1 MKTMTHILFGVLMIC
16 MMAGVLSAANTGTT
30 AGSTNGAALQVS
42 GYTTVPQSV
51 YPGSKGEL
59 QVTIAN
65 SGTDTA
71 SATVV
76 NYELPGQTQ
85 PSQVTVGDIGAGSS
99 AIASIPFQVPMNVS
113 SGFFVMNLNVVYFGD
128 PTDTTVKNTP
138 LSITIMVSQHQI
150 LNVKTVSVTPQ
161 SVQAGDEVTV
171 DLDVQNTG
179 GVMNNAVITA
189 DGDTT
194 FTLAGTTQQSIGNV
208 PSGGN
213 VNVSVLLVASSSAA
227 PGRYNIPLIVDYEDL
242 LQNTV
247 NQTVSVG
254 PVTVSE
260 PSAQFMVSM
269 VPTGQVEVGGEAPFA
284 LTLTNLA
291 ANVISATVD
300 LTENTPFTPIGS
312 SRLFFSGIEPGQS
325 QTQTVMVGIEA
336 GTTSGY
342 YDFPL
347 TITSNGNSYNQTMGI
362 LVNATSDFDV
372 SATTTPEFVSTGS
385 TGVKLTAEIANTGN
399 GPMRSVYAD
408 AASTEDFVVIGTTDK
423 FIGTLNIDDFGTLP
437 LIIDVPQNL
446 TPGDYS
452 LPISVTFKDANNVEQ
467 TIVKN
472 LTITIYS
479 QQDAARD
486 NLLASGGTGTT
497 GATGAYGGRSGG
509 GLFGIS
515 YLMWIGI
522 IVVIVLAYYGYKR
535 YKGSKK

>member
-1 MKTMTHILFGVLMIC
+1 MLFGVLLIC

-42 GYTTVPQSV
+42 GYTTVPQTV
-51 YPGSKGEL
+51 YPGSTGEL
-59 QVTIAN
+59 QITITN

-71 SATVV
+71 SSTVV
-76 NYELPGQTQ
+76 DYELPGQTQ
-85 PSQVTVGDIGAGSS
+85 PAQITVGDIGAGSS

-113 SGFFVMNLNVVYFGD
+113 SGFFVMSLNVVYFGD

-138 LSITIMVSQHQI
+138 LSITVMVSQHQI
-150 LNVKTVSVTPQ
+150 LNVKTISVTPA

-179 GVMNNAVITA
+179 GVMNDAVITA
-189 DGDTT
+189 DGDTN
-194 FTLAGTTQQSIGNV
+194 FTLAGATQQTVGNV
-208 PSGGN
+208 PSGGD
-213 VNVSVLLVASSSAA
+213 VNVSVLLVASSSAQ
-227 PGRYNIPLIVDYEDL
+227 PGRYNIPLILTYEDL

-247 NQTVSVG
+247 NQTISVG

-260 PSAQFMVSM
+260 ASAEFMVSM
-269 VPTGQVEVGGEAPFA
+269 VPTGQVEVGGEAPFS

-291 ANVISATVD
+291 DNVISATVD

-312 SRLFFSGIEPGQS
+312 SRVFFNGIEPGQS
-325 QTQTVMVGIEA
+325 QTQTVMVGISA

-347 TITSNGNSYNQTMGI
+347 VITSNGNSYNQTMGI
-362 LVNATSDFDV
+362 LVNATSDVDI
-372 SATTTPEFVSTGS
+372 SATTTPEFISSGS

-408 AASTEDFVVIGTTDK
+408 GTSTKDFVVIGTTDK

-437 LIIDVPQNL
+437 LIVNVPANL

-479 QQDAARD
+479 AQDAARD
-486 NLLASGGTGTT
+486 NLLANGGTGTT
-497 GATGAYGGRSGG
+497 GTTGTYGGRGGG

-515 YLMWIGI
+515 YIMWIGI
-522 IVVIVLAYYGYKR
+522 IVVIVLAYFGYKK
-535 YKGSKK
+535 YKGNKK